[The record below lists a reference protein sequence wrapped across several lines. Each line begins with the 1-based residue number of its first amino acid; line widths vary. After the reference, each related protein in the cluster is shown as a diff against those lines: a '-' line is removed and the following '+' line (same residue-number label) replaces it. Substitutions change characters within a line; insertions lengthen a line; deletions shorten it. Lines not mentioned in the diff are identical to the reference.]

1 MSAATRLNWLTP
13 HGVPPTIST
22 CFPRLCRSRKPS
34 CLASSCTTVPLRFGS
49 KSIAMPAA
57 TLPHSRSARIPL
69 AARHDVTNSG
79 MDEDGWGPLSVPP
92 SSQAAVPW
100 DDQVVP
106 ALRRKLEQQSRDL
119 SKRISRIE
127 ESDAGW
133 ARPRESTDRRDARA
147 SREIV
152 HTHRESSIDQYHNR
166 FATMRPARS
175 RADVAASS
183 FPFAESPAP
192 RSSGSSDATQRAREK
207 ARQIAARQHAA
218 RLSQASTDSAQL
230 GSSIEPIPEVDRT
243 SFERRRIRTHS
254 TPMRP
259 SIDTPAPIPSPP
271 PLPTHQRTTSL
282 SRRKAAALDP
292 KLIEEFGPLGSSSPN
307 ARRVYLDDASPM
319 RRTQPDAFKSL
330 SDASLTPERVRGTRE
345 ASAPPAFGRTDE
357 FGALGPPASLAAS
370 PSRSVNDW
378 EDQIIPTVARKL
390 QQQQLLAGNS
400 TRTHEALI
408 DTWDR
413 NGLPLSQTDFA
424 AQQRAARL
432 EAEARDAQVH
442 QPEPAVQPEP
452 ERPLASEV
460 SEVPTEHRARSRNSQ
475 RRAQQR
481 LTQQQEQVPLQEIAP
496 PNGQQTYAAQ
506 PVQPVT
512 APSPPPTKRTD
523 THGKSGCCCIVM

>member
-1 MSAATRLNWLTP
+1 
-13 HGVPPTIST
+13 
-22 CFPRLCRSRKPS
+22 
-34 CLASSCTTVPLRFGS
+34 
-49 KSIAMPAA
+49 MPAA
-57 TLPHSRSARIPL
+57 TLSHSRSARIPL
-69 AARHDVTNSG
+69 ASRHDVTNTG
-79 MDEDGWGPLSVPP
+79 IDEDEWGPLSVPP

-127 ESDAGW
+127 ESDVGW

-166 FATMRPARS
+166 FATVRPARS

-183 FPFAESPAP
+183 FPFDSPAP
-192 RSSGSSDATQRAREK
+192 RSSGSSDATQRARDK

-218 RLSQASTDSAQL
+218 RLSQASTDSPQP
-230 GSSIEPIPEVDRT
+230 GSIEPIPQVDRT

-259 SIDTPAPIPSPP
+259 SIDTPPPVPSSPP
-271 PLPTHQRTTSL
+271 ALGHQRTTSL

-307 ARRVYLDDASPM
+307 ARRAQLDDASPM

-330 SDASLTPERVRGTRE
+330 SDASLTPDRIRGMRE

-357 FGALGPPASLAAS
+357 FGALGAVGAGAS
-370 PSRSVNDW
+370 PSRSVNW

-390 QQQQLLAGNS
+390 QQQHLLAGNS
-400 TRTHEALI
+400 TSTHEALI

-432 EAEARDAQVH
+432 EAEERHAQVH
-442 QPEPAVQPEP
+442 HEPTVKVEP
-452 ERPLASEV
+452 ERTESEV
-460 SEVPTEHRARSRNSQ
+460 SEAPKMDRARSSNSQ
-475 RRAQQR
+475 RSAQQR

-496 PNGQQTYAAQ
+496 PNRQQTYAAQ
-506 PVQPVT
+506 PVHQVPAAT
-512 APSPPPTKRTD
+512 APPAKRTD

>member
-1 MSAATRLNWLTP
+1 
-13 HGVPPTIST
+13 
-22 CFPRLCRSRKPS
+22 
-34 CLASSCTTVPLRFGS
+34 
-49 KSIAMPAA
+49 
-57 TLPHSRSARIPL
+57 
-69 AARHDVTNSG
+69 
-79 MDEDGWGPLSVPP
+79 
-92 SSQAAVPW
+92 
-100 DDQVVP
+100 
-106 ALRRKLEQQSRDL
+106 
-119 SKRISRIE
+119 
-127 ESDAGW
+127 
-133 ARPRESTDRRDARA
+133 
-147 SREIV
+147 
-152 HTHRESSIDQYHNR
+152 
-166 FATMRPARS
+166 
-175 RADVAASS
+175 
-183 FPFAESPAP
+183 
-192 RSSGSSDATQRAREK
+192 
-207 ARQIAARQHAA
+207 
-218 RLSQASTDSAQL
+218 
-230 GSSIEPIPEVDRT
+230 
-243 SFERRRIRTHS
+243 
-254 TPMRP
+254 
-259 SIDTPAPIPSPP
+259 
-271 PLPTHQRTTSL
+271 
-282 SRRKAAALDP
+282 
-292 KLIEEFGPLGSSSPN
+292 
-307 ARRVYLDDASPM
+307 M

-330 SDASLTPERVRGTRE
+330 SDASLTPAARARDARGLSPTCLRPHGRVRRTWSTPLRSRHRPAG
-345 ASAPPAFGRTDE
+345 AS
-357 FGALGPPASLAAS
+357 
-370 PSRSVNDW
+370 NDW

-523 THGKSGCCCIVM
+523 THGKSSCCCIVM